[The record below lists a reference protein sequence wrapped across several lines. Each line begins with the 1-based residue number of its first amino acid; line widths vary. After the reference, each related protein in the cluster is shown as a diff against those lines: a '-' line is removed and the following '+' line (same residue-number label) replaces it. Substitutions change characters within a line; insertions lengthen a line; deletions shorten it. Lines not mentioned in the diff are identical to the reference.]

1 MMKKIGTLEGRAY
14 PLRMRDVD
22 TDMIIA
28 AHRLKII
35 DRKGLGTFVFEKLRT
50 DSANIF
56 DDARFKGACILV
68 AGANFG
74 CGSSRE
80 HAVWAMADF
89 GIEVVIAP
97 SFGDLF
103 MANARKNSMLT
114 IALPEEQVD
123 RLMTIAEAQ
132 GEVSVDLPGQ
142 LITAGVGEV
151 IAFEIDPFQK
161 DCLVRGLD
169 EIELAL
175 QLRDDIEAFEARR
188 LQVTPW
194 LAHAGVTS

>member
-1 MMKKIGTLEGRAY
+1 MKEISTIEGRAY

-22 TDMIIA
+22 TDVIIA
-28 AHRLKII
+28 ANRLKII
-35 DRKGLGTFVFEKLRT
+35 DRKGLGAFVFEKIRT
-50 DSANIF
+50 DPTNIF
-56 DDARFKGACILV
+56 DDGRFNGAHILV

-103 MANARKNSMLT
+103 MANARKNGMLT
-114 IALPEEQVD
+114 ISLPEEDVD
-123 RLMTIAEAQ
+123 RLMTIAEAG

-142 LITAGVGEV
+142 IITAGAGEV
-151 IAFEIDPFQK
+151 ISFEIDPFQK

-175 QLRDDIEAFEARR
+175 QMENEIETFEERR
-188 LQVTPW
+188 LRATPW